1 MILLAVSS
9 CLCVWCLTGTVWVF
23 SDGKQ
28 IKMTDIDS
36 IMLNQPDLDL
46 VDGYQYVDL
55 GLPSG
60 ILWAKMNVGAN
71 RTWEFGGKYTWG
83 TTVPA
88 EYDFVI
94 QDNEYYSCYRLSM
107 VGLLARKRQCGYGS
121 GERSK
126 SLSKWTVFS
135 LITLRKDN
143 YPGHFMFP
151 TVLIFAFRKEISNI
165 RQVLARGVSQ
175 SNNMMWS
182 DKTTNIYLQ
191 PTMGG

>member
-1 MILLAVSS
+1 MKRLVMILLAVSS

-94 QDNEYYSCYRLSM
+94 QDNEYYSC
-107 VGLLARKRQCGYGS
+107 
-121 GERSK
+121 
-126 SLSKWTVFS
+126 
-135 LITLRKDN
+135 
-143 YPGHFMFP
+143 
-151 TVLIFAFRKEISNI
+151 
-165 RQVLARGVSQ
+165 
-175 SNNMMWS
+175 
-182 DKTTNIYLQ
+182 
-191 PTMGG
+191 